1 MSSVLATPISDR
13 TGHRFIRAVAV
24 VAPLLVCCLLAV
36 AAISGTACADPA
48 PTPTPAASA
57 PVPPPPPPVP
67 PLPLPTMQGCTADS
81 PLPVCH
87 LPATPT
93 PPSGC
98 SGPGCLAPPDTTAAP
113 ESIGPTG
120 ESETGDSGS
129 GVDADC
135 GLLPSTWPG
144 CFQNMITGYFRG
156 IVSDALNPLLDALS
170 TSLLTTPLPDR
181 LPRVGELWASS
192 WQILLACYGLLILL
206 AGLLIMGYQTVQ
218 TRYTI
223 KEIAPRII
231 VGFLAGTASL
241 WAATQAILIAN
252 ALAFAVMGGGVDPTS
267 AGDTLRHMVAAP
279 GQGMWLLLLVL
290 VLIAL
295 VVVLLVTYIIRVA
308 CTVILIVA
316 APLALM
322 CHALPQTAGVAS
334 WWWRAFGGC
343 LAIQIC
349 QSLTLITAIKV
360 FLAPGGFTA
369 LSLTTGGLVNIL
381 IAIALVWV
389 LVRIPFWILR
399 SVRGGRGHR
408 TMLGSLMRGVIA
420 YKTFGLLRGHRGHYR
435 GSGNPRGGTTPGSR
449 GGPSRGGG
457 RGAADPYARVRTTA
471 AGQYVLP
478 LAGVRRTR
486 TPTTPQPAPGR
497 APRGRQGRQLTLPLG
512 DDWPEHKPVLG
523 RDGQYRLP
531 MNVTRLR
538 PPAPPPPT
546 DQPGTNVQRHGE
558 PYQDSRPTRSRQ
570 DVPLAPNVH
579 RRRPATP
586 ATPPARSTPRGRQLS
601 LPLDLPKLPP
611 ARPSTRPDDTAGQ
624 EGERR

>member
-1 MSSVLATPISDR
+1 
-13 TGHRFIRAVAV
+13 
-24 VAPLLVCCLLAV
+24 
-36 AAISGTACADPA
+36 
-48 PTPTPAASA
+48 
-57 PVPPPPPPVP
+57 
-67 PLPLPTMQGCTADS
+67 
-81 PLPVCH
+81 
-87 LPATPT
+87 
-93 PPSGC
+93 
-98 SGPGCLAPPDTTAAP
+98 
-113 ESIGPTG
+113 
-120 ESETGDSGS
+120 
-129 GVDADC
+129 
-135 GLLPSTWPG
+135 
-144 CFQNMITGYFRG
+144 MITAYFRG

-181 LPRVGELWASS
+181 LPRVGELWRSS

-267 AGDTLRHMVAAP
+267 AGDTLRHMVQAP
-279 GQGMWLLLLVL
+279 GQGMWLLLLAL

-295 VVVLLVTYIIRVA
+295 VVILLITYIIRVA

-322 CHALPQTAGVAS
+322 CHALPHTASVAS

-349 QSLTLITAIKV
+349 QSLTLVAAIKV

-369 LSLTTGGLVNIL
+369 LGLTASGLVNTL
-381 IAIALVWV
+381 IAIALVWI

-408 TMLGSLMRGVIA
+408 SMLGSLVRGVIA
-420 YKTFGLLRGHRGHYR
+420 YKTFGLLRGRGGHYR
-435 GSGNPRGGTTPGSR
+435 RNGTPRGGATLGFR
-449 GGPSRGGG
+449 GGLSRGGG
-457 RGAADPYARVRTTA
+457 RGSAGPYARVRPA
-471 AGQYVLP
+471 DAGQYVLP
-478 LAGVRRTR
+478 LAAVRRTR
-486 TPTTPQPAPGR
+486 TPTTSRPAISGR
-497 APRGRQGRQLTLPLG
+497 APRDRTGQQLALPL
-512 DDWPEHKPVLG
+512 
-523 RDGQYRLP
+523 
-531 MNVTRLR
+531 NVTRVR
-538 PPAPPPPT
+538 PPGPPLPT
-546 DQPGTNVQRHGE
+546 DQPGTDVQQRGGPQLE
-558 PYQDSRPTRSRQ
+558 LPFGPSPGSQPRRSGQ
-570 DVPLAPNVH
+570 DVPPARNMH
-579 RRRPATP
+579 RSRPATP
-586 ATPPARSTPRGRQLS
+586 ATPPARSTSRVGRQLT

-611 ARPSTRPDDTAGQ
+611 PRPSIRPDDTRGQ